1 MTEQQK
7 IEIDLS
13 EIRLQKLSIGMQ
25 IKVFLFS
32 IVLVNVALIT
42 HIITSFIEI
51 LKIPSRVVD
60 IITLGEKTKKIIR
73 RKVDE
78 QIKT

>member
-60 IITLGEKTKKIIR
+60 IITLGEKTKKIIM

>member
-7 IEIDLS
+7 IEINLS
-13 EIRLQKLSIGMQ
+13 EIHSQKLSTGLQ

-42 HIITSFIEI
+42 HIITSFVEM

-60 IITLGEKTKKIIR
+60 IITLGEKTKKIIK
-73 RKVDE
+73 RKVNE